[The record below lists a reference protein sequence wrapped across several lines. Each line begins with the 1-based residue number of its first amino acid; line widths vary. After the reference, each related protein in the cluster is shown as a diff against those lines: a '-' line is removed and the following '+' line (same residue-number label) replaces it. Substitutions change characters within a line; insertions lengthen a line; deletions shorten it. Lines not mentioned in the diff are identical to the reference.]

1 MTDRHIRI
9 LRLVAHNAQRELDDD
24 HSLDHIGDTASTGRR
39 EHLERAAAR
48 TRARVADAD
57 QRRRND
63 HQFPT
68 PDLVSGDAPRVLV
81 RVAHHAQRPGCVPV
95 EQDDLSSVRPRSA
108 RRTRCR
114 HTWASAL
121 WGRVLLSLV
130 GASPPPGDASLLLA
144 LHRGQGLLALP
155 RQHLDDL

>member
-9 LRLVAHNAQRELDDD
+9 LRLVAHQAQRELDDD

-81 RVAHHAQRPGCVPV
+81 RVAHHARRPGCVLV
-95 EQDDLSSVRPRSA
+95 ELRCAAVPSPDAMPAYMGNPLSGDTIR
-108 RRTRCR
+108 
-114 HTWASAL
+114 
-121 WGRVLLSLV
+121 
-130 GASPPPGDASLLLA
+130 DAS
-144 LHRGQGLLALP
+144 
-155 RQHLDDL
+155 

>member
-9 LRLVAHNAQRELDDD
+9 LRLVAHQAQRELDDD
-24 HSLDHIGDTASTGRR
+24 HSLDHIEDTASTGRR

-48 TRARVADAD
+48 TRARVTDAD

-81 RVAHHAQRPGCVPV
+81 RVAHHAQPPGCVLV
-95 EQDDLSSVRPRSA
+95 EQDDLL
-108 RRTRCR
+108 RC
-114 HTWASAL
+114 TAVPSPDAMPAYM
-121 WGRVLLSLV
+121 GNPLS
-130 GASPPPGDASLLLA
+130 GDTIRDAS
-144 LHRGQGLLALP
+144 
-155 RQHLDDL
+155 

>member
-24 HSLDHIGDTASTGRR
+24 HSLDHIEDTASTGRR

-48 TRARVADAD
+48 TRARVTAPT
-57 QRRRND
+57 ND

-81 RVAHHAQRPGCVPV
+81 RVAHHARRRGSVLV
-95 EQDDLSSVRPRSA
+95 EQDDLLRCAAVPSPDAMPAYMGNPLSGERSGT
-108 RRTRCR
+108 RR
-114 HTWASAL
+114 SP
-121 WGRVLLSLV
+121 LS
-130 GASPPPGDASLLLA
+130 
-144 LHRGQGLLALP
+144 
-155 RQHLDDL
+155 